1 MPKSILEKLVENSRN
16 AIDSGVYKIEE
27 DLSKMHSD
35 FDLREAMV
43 KDEHPTLICEI
54 KYSSPSAGR
63 IRKDGNAATIAQEMI
78 KGGAFALSVLTQPH
92 MFSGSPENLI
102 QVRKAVNVPILMKD
116 IIIDTIQIDAGKKM
130 GADYILLIQALYNKS
145 QIDEMIQYAHKCN
158 LKVLLEV
165 HTRVEMDIAIDTSA
179 DLIGVNNRSLQTLQ
193 VDTDTVSRL
202 LKDKNDRVFVAE
214 SGIKNTGD
222 IVKMHTHGAR
232 GFLVGSSIMSSES
245 IYDATRALAEAY

>member
-130 GADYILLIQALYNKS
+130 GAAIAYTNACNHQARM
-145 QIDEMIQYAHKCN
+145 QH
-158 LKVLLEV
+158 LKQCSKL
-165 HTRVEMDIAIDTSA
+165 
-179 DLIGVNNRSLQTLQ
+179 
-193 VDTDTVSRL
+193 
-202 LKDKNDRVFVAE
+202 F
-214 SGIKNTGD
+214 
-222 IVKMHTHGAR
+222 
-232 GFLVGSSIMSSES
+232 
-245 IYDATRALAEAY
+245 